1 MHTFSRGRDT
11 MGESRDKALN
21 SSHRIN
27 RQPMSISRCVSC
39 AIALFAFLLLTSAAV
54 AKDAASHPSQAP
66 KPNRS
71 PGGPAE
77 PHTAP
82 VGPHDNSPMVPIHSG
97 EFAMGSD
104 RGQDDEQPVHR
115 VSVKAFYLDAYEV
128 TVSHYAEFLASQKP
142 DLPFKWNEATGGA
155 HENKPVIGVNW
166 YDARDYCRWVGKRL
180 PTEAE
185 WELAARGTE
194 GRVYPWGDIHPTK
207 GHANAGQTT
216 WRGYDTLTNV
226 GRYPSGKTPDG
237 LYDMAGNLWEWVADR
252 YDPTY
257 YHFSPSDN
265 PRGPSAG
272 PLRVLRG
279 GAWNND
285 SKAIRSTNR
294 AAYAPDARRNDVG
307 FRCAREEKS
316 GGH

>member
-1 MHTFSRGRDT
+1 MCEGS
-11 MGESRDKALN
+11 DKALN
-21 SSHRIN
+21 RSQRIN
-27 RQPMSISRCVSC
+27 RQPMSLIKSVAC
-39 AIALFAFLLLTSAAV
+39 AILLLAFPVVSTAAAV
-54 AKDAASHPSQAP
+54 KDAASHPAQAP
-66 KPNRS
+66 ASNRS
-71 PGGPAE
+71 TGGSAE
-77 PHTAP
+77 PRTAP
-82 VGPHDNSPMVPIHSG
+82 VGPHDNSPMVLVHAG

-115 VSVKAFYLDAYEV
+115 ISVRAFYLDTYEV
-128 TVSHYAEFLASQKP
+128 TVSRYAEFLTSQKP
-142 DLPFKWNEATGGA
+142 DSPFKWNEATGGA

-185 WELAARGTE
+185 WEMAARGTE
-194 GRVYPWGDIHPTK
+194 GRIYPWGDVHPTK
-207 GHANAGQTT
+207 GHANAGQAI
-216 WRGYDTLTNV
+216 WRGYETLTNI
-226 GRYPSGKTPDG
+226 GRYQLGKTPDG
-237 LYDMAGNLWEWVADR
+237 LYDMAGNLWEWVADW
-252 YDPTY
+252 YDPSY

-272 PLRVLRG
+272 PLRALRG

-307 FRCAREEKS
+307 FRCAREAKS
-316 GGH
+316 GGR

>member
-1 MHTFSRGRDT
+1 MPMIRFIRCAV
-11 MGESRDKALN
+11 ALLA
-21 SSHRIN
+21 
-27 RQPMSISRCVSC
+27 C
-39 AIALFAFLLLTSAAV
+39 LLVTGPAV
-54 AKDAASHPSQAP
+54 AKDAGLHPTQAP
-66 KPNRS
+66 TPSRS
-71 PGGPAE
+71 KAGPAE
-77 PHTAP
+77 LSTAP
-82 VGPHDNSPMVPIHSG
+82 VGSHDNAPVVLIPSG

-115 VSVKAFYLDAYEV
+115 VSVRAFYLDASEV
-128 TVSHYAEFLASQKP
+128 TVSRYAEFLTSQKSDP
-142 DLPFKWNEATGGA
+142 PFKWNEATAGS

-185 WELAARGTE
+185 WEMAARGTE
-194 GRVYPWGDIHPTK
+194 GRIYPWGSVHPTK
-207 GHANAGQTT
+207 GHANAGQTK

-226 GRYPSGKTPDG
+226 GRYEPGKTPNG
-237 LYDMAGNLWEWVADR
+237 VYDLAGNLWEWVADW

-257 YHFSPSDN
+257 YQYSPSDN

-272 PLRVLRG
+272 PLRSLRG

-285 SKAIRSTNR
+285 SKTIRSANR

-307 FRCAREEKS
+307 FRCAREAKS
-316 GGH
+316 GGR